1 MTDFLKGTITPQDW
15 VFVAVVGVLTVVV
28 IGAGYFFFIAPTSEE
43 LVAEIATTADLRS
56 ELEQALRREKQMEE
70 LEAEAARMQA
80 LVQQFEE
87 RLPSD
92 REIPQLLGQFEALGN
107 EIGLSVSL
115 ATLDIQEDARTETIP
130 YSVTADGTF
139 HDIARFINELE
150 RDKRYLKVSDIDIES
165 TDMGTA
171 QASFQL
177 STFVFRDP
185 LDLDEESEAT
195 K

>member
-1 MTDFLKGTITPQDW
+1 MIEFFKGTVTTQDW
-15 VFVAVVGVLTVVV
+15 IFVAVVGVLTVVV
-28 IGAGYFFFIAPTSEE
+28 IGGGYFFLIAPTTET
-43 LVAEIATTADLRS
+43 LATEIAKTADLRS
-56 ELEQALRREKQMEE
+56 ELDQALRLEQQMDE
-70 LEAEAARMQA
+70 LEAEAARMQE

-115 ATLDIQEDARTETIP
+115 ATLDTQVDQRTETIP

-150 RDKRYLKVSDIDIES
+150 RDKRYLKVSDIDIQS

-177 STFVFRDP
+177 STFVFRQP
-185 LDLDEESEAT
+185 MEMGAGSEAT